1 MCIGNKDTSWK
12 EKRDGWR
19 LRGRK
24 ASKYTSEE
32 CYVDSD
38 SWSKDVKETTSS
50 GLWSL
55 LKCKIG
61 WLYGT
66 TDKVFWLEDTNYIK
80 SERYNK
86 EGKTAGV
93 KESGELFSKPEML
106 NDLNVMLN
114 KKIWLRKPGKYTRM
128 TFFHQPVTQV
138 SQKKGLAYPTGV
150 KYSNTELQEPNGGT
164 VEHR

>member
-1 MCIGNKDTSWK
+1 
-12 EKRDGWR
+12 
-19 LRGRK
+19 
-24 ASKYTSEE
+24 
-32 CYVDSD
+32 
-38 SWSKDVKETTSS
+38 
-50 GLWSL
+50 
-55 LKCKIG
+55 
-61 WLYGT
+61 
-66 TDKVFWLEDTNYIK
+66 
-80 SERYNK
+80 
-86 EGKTAGV
+86 
-93 KESGELFSKPEML
+93 ML